1 MKNNSDYK
9 LFDTFFIKDENTGRT
24 YWLEEGRFSSAPTQL
39 DNQPDLQQT
48 DCLSDWENMEDFE
61 KNPVNFQHLIEI
73 LERLV
78 QKEKDKYK
86 LLLKES

>member
-1 MKNNSDYK
+1 MESISEYN
-9 LFDTFFIKDENTGRT
+9 LFGTFFINDKKTGRT

-39 DNQPDLQQT
+39 DNQPDLQQI

-61 KNPVNFQHLIEI
+61 EDPANFQHLIKI

-78 QKEKDKYK
+78 QVDGPLQFQGGEN
-86 LLLKES
+86 